1 MNGYKTLSAI
11 NSTAN
16 LSQVNLNC
24 ANHRQRT
31 NPKKTPTKLHEFDTG
46 RKIPI
51 KLEDFQTKI
60 RISTFKN
67 RAMRNK
73 EKR

>member
-1 MNGYKTLSAI
+1 MNGFKTLSAI
-11 NSTAN
+11 NSIAN
-16 LSQVNLNC
+16 LAQANLNC

-31 NPKKTPTKLHEFDTG
+31 NPKKTPTKLQEFDTG
-46 RKIPI
+46 KKIPI

-60 RISTFKN
+60 KISTFKN

-73 EKR
+73 ANR